1 MAFFDDLVREMDD
14 AIFDVLGD
22 EALFPGLERPVLGM
36 FSAPW
41 PDVQIGRLNA
51 QLREPRFEVRPADAD
66 LVEEGQ
72 VITVQL
78 PAPDGGD
85 YDVVR
90 KEPDGT
96 GLVALLL
103 RPRP

>member
-1 MAFFDDLVREMDD
+1 MAFFDDLAREMDD
-14 AIFDVLGD
+14 AIFEVLGD
-22 EALFPGLERPVLGM
+22 TALLPGVEQPVLGM

-41 PDVQIGRLNA
+41 RDPQVGRLNA
-51 QLREPRFEVRPADAD
+51 QLREPYFVVRPADAA
-66 LVEEGQ
+66 LVQEGA

-85 YDVVR
+85 YDLVR

-103 RPRP
+103 RPRA